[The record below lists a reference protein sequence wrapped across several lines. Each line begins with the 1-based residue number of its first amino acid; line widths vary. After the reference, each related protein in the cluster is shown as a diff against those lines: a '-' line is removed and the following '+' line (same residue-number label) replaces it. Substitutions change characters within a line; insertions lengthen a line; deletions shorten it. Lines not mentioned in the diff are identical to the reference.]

1 MEALT
6 EHSQSPG
13 QTKLRVCSAK
23 LVLTQPSVAL
33 EEAHLGAFRQAS
45 LRASVCC
52 SVQWAQG
59 QLSAPSPC
67 LGSHSLGVRWL
78 VMVTPSGGPAAW
90 GPRFWVAGL
99 CSVQLR
105 LASPGTTS
113 AVSPILCPGKV
124 SLRLCHLWR
133 HQGHGGTEGRGD
145 RSDILVIWFPAHG
158 RSLGPHAAS
167 SEDQSR
173 CHVKNSYF
181 PKQ

>member
-113 AVSPILCPGKV
+113 AVSPILRPGKV

-133 HQGHGGTEGRGD
+133 HPGHGGTEGRG
-145 RSDILVIWFPAHG
+145 LGHVIVRIF
-158 RSLGPHAAS
+158 L
-167 SEDQSR
+167 
-173 CHVKNSYF
+173 
-181 PKQ
+181 